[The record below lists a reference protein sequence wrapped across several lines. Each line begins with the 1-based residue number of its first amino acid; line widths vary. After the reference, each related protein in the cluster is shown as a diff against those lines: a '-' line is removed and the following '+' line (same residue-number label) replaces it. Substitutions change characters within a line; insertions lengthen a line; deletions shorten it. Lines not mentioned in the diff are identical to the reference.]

1 MSNLSIAGNLRL
13 LQEPDSNTGD
23 LIGIQLMINNNKF
36 SVISL
41 FSGAGGFDWGFH
53 KTNRF
58 YTYLA
63 CEKLTEP
70 SATLAHNL
78 NLEIIAAE
86 EFTSV
91 NGTPL
96 LIQGDIQLVDF
107 SQAEF
112 HPDVLIGGPPCQ
124 DFSLTISKVG
134 DGRPGLNGGRGK
146 LYVEF
151 VRAIMF
157 FQPKIFVFENVPGL
171 NSANEGVAITT
182 ILSDLQNLESK
193 RKEVIQTDNRDKVPS
208 TEIKDYLILFKKIVE
223 APKIGIAQTRERLI
237 IIGIR
242 CDLFEALS
250 KEQQIEIIEQLNST
264 MSGENSLLARFP
276 MTCMEVFEGRTLL
289 ELQAKYKEVM
299 LAYEDLVNDTRVPK
313 AAEWRE
319 QVWNKLDLDDIR
331 HDYFLV
337 NQIEETPQNL
347 IDFELA
353 MELHNKILEE
363 QGWLGTPVHT
373 LPDRDDSTKK
383 PRESKGVK
391 ERMKMIPPDKNYEF
405 VDDSPWKV
413 KGHDI
418 SFIYRRAAPLKPAWT
433 VMAHGGGGTY
443 GYHYERDKAMLTLRE
458 RARIQTFT
466 DDFEFKAKKV
476 REQIGEAVP
485 PLMAKRIAE
494 QIINILEVVTENA
507 QV

>member
-1 MSNLSIAGNLRL
+1 
-13 LQEPDSNTGD
+13 
-23 LIGIQLMINNNKF
+23 MIDTNKF
-36 SVISL
+36 SVVSL

-53 KTNRF
+53 KTDRF
-58 YTYLA
+58 YTHLA
-63 CEKLTEP
+63 CEKLPEP
-70 SATLAHNL
+70 STTLAHNL
-78 NLEIIAAE
+78 KLEIVPAAE
-86 EFTSV
+86 FTCV

-96 LIQGDIQLVDF
+96 LIQGDIQLADF
-107 SQAEF
+107 SQAAF

-124 DFSLTISKVG
+124 DFSITISKIG

-171 NSANEGVAITT
+171 ISANEGAAFTT
-182 ILSDLQNLESK
+182 ILSDLQNLEK
-193 RKEVIQTDNRDKVPS
+193 RRREVIQTDDRHKVPS
-208 TEIKDYLILFKKIVE
+208 TEINDYQIIFKEIVE

-242 CDLFEALS
+242 CDLWAALPE
-250 KEQQIEIIEQLNST
+250 EQQKEIVEQLNSN
-264 MSGENSLLARFP
+264 MSGQNSLLSRFP
-276 MTCMEVFEGRTLL
+276 MTCMEIFEGCTLL
-289 ELQAKYKEVM
+289 DLQAKYKEVM
-299 LAYEDLVNDTRVPK
+299 LAYKDLADDTRVPK

-319 QVWNKLDLDDIR
+319 KVWSKLTLDDIR
-331 HDYFLV
+331 HDYFLA

-347 IDFELA
+347 TDFKLA
-353 MELHNKILEE
+353 MELHHKILEE
-363 QGWLGTPVHT
+363 LGWLGVPVHK
-373 LPDRDDSTKK
+373 LPTENDSTTKK
-383 PRESKGVK
+383 PRQSKAVI
-391 ERMKMIPPDKNYEF
+391 ERMNMIPPDENYEF

-413 KGHDI
+413 KGHEI

-443 GYHYERDKAMLTLRE
+443 GYHYERGKAMLTLRE

-466 DDFEFKAKKV
+466 DDFKFEAKKI

-485 PLMAKRIAE
+485 PLMAKRLAE
-494 QIINILEVVTENA
+494 QIISILERVSVQTTQEFEHS
-507 QV
+507 